1 MTGNIF
7 NSDSPITKLDEDN
20 LGRKEFAINLGN
32 RIIDYD
38 SANNENLVIGIAGEW
53 GSGKSSLMNMVLNHI
68 ESEYVYSEKVKQ
80 NDKPII
86 MRFNPWRFSN
96 QDQLISQFFNE
107 MNLLLG
113 GTDYANIKNV
123 ARKIELY
130 ASFFEPVG
138 IALPPFGLIIRSL
151 KRYLGS
157 LQEFADNRLN
167 DFDSVREDLDKALKE
182 QNHKIIIALDDID
195 RLNVDE
201 IHIIFQLIKI
211 LANFPN
217 TMYLI
222 GFDRGVV
229 SAALDNNEKNLSG
242 SDYLEK
248 IIQVIF
254 EIPHITEHEMKELV
268 KENLENEF
276 GRFKNDD
283 DIYHFDQLYDS
294 LLKYKFKNIRNLNRY
309 INTLK
314 LTFEPIKDDVF
325 YVDFYVF
332 TAVHVFFPELYQFIK
347 KNKELLLFYYPYL
360 DIRPTREEF
369 KDQMDQSIVNL
380 SISGILN
387 DDIKKFLIELFPNLK
402 RIYQNWDNRNESP
415 QWRFD
420 KMICDSRY
428 FDTYFKFTVPTW
440 EFSKKQFNEIIFSKK
455 STMVDQV
462 NRLAQTLQTKL
473 ISDLKF
479 AINNEPKKFD
489 LKTRENLI
497 LCLLEVGDTLRYES
511 NLFSSPIYDII
522 ELIRILIEPFDSSTT
537 YNLLKIGIK
546 DSKSLYTICKVSY
559 DLFIKPDTEKEE
571 SEIKVNLEKSHVT
584 KLKSLLIK
592 KIENTLDFKN
602 LYELNG
608 PFYILL
614 IWKELG
620 CEKELNEYIKNA
632 SIENIYV
639 LLKILTKNDNLN
651 KFTISDAIDSLTKL
665 IDLETLN
672 NKLKK
677 IVSSNKLHKEDLYL
691 FESFNEV
698 ISKKMKPKSF
708 VNSLKKI

>member
-7 NSDSPITKLDEDN
+7 NSDSPITELDEDN

-68 ESEYVYSEKVKQ
+68 ESEYIYSEKVKQ

-138 IALPPFGLIIRSL
+138 IALPPFGVIITSL

-195 RLNVDE
+195 RLNVEE
-201 IHIIFQLIKI
+201 INIIFQLIKI

-217 TMYLI
+217 TIYLI
-222 GFDRGVV
+222 GFDRAVV

-254 EIPHITEHEMKELV
+254 EIPYITENEMKVLV
-268 KENLENEF
+268 KNNLEREF
-276 GRFKNDD
+276 GKFKNDD

-314 LTFEPIKDDVF
+314 LTFEPIKEDVF

-347 KNKELLLFYYPYL
+347 KNKELFLFYYHYL

-369 KDQMDQSIVNL
+369 KTKMDHSIANL
-380 SISGILN
+380 NVSGIPN
-387 DDIKKFLIELFPNLK
+387 DDIKIFLIELFPNLK

-420 KMICDSRY
+420 KRICDSRN

-440 EFSKKQFNEIIFSKK
+440 ELSKKQFNEIIFSKK

-462 NRLAQTLQTKL
+462 NKLPQTLQTKL

-511 NLFSSPIYDII
+511 NLFSSPIYDIM
-522 ELIRILIEPFDSSTT
+522 ELIRILIEPFNSSTT
-537 YNLLKIGIK
+537 YDLLKIGIK

-620 CEKELNEYIKNA
+620 CEKELNEYIDNA
-632 SIENIYV
+632 SVENIYI
-639 LLKILTKNDNLN
+639 LLKILTKNDDLN

-677 IVSSNKLHKEDLYL
+677 IVSSNKLYKEDLYL
-691 FESFNEV
+691 FESFNEA